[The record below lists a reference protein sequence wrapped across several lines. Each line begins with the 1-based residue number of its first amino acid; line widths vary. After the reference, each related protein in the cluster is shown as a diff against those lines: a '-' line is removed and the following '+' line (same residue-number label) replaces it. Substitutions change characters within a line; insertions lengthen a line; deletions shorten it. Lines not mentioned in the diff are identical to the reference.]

1 MVLTVVMN
9 HSTLIE
15 TPVVVVG
22 SWTTALS
29 VIRLASK
36 VSHSVYAA
44 CPIDSWPCQ
53 TKYYREL
60 PGADGAIWRGDLG
73 DSGYTNIKQ
82 LPFDRCVLIPAAD
95 DAALWLAR
103 LPKGLS
109 SRYFVSGSS
118 FETLEMLQDK
128 AKFSKLINQLG
139 IPTPHSFNI
148 QNVDDIINIPFEKL
162 EAVFLKPTDSQA
174 FVKQY
179 NKKAIWVDSKEQALA
194 EWNRINA
201 DGFSIIAQEYVSG
214 GADDHYFIDGFRDR
228 DGNVRAVT
236 ARRRLR
242 IYPIDFGNSSYCYS
256 IPFIEVEQAWVGL
269 ERLLHHTKY
278 RGIFSAEFKK
288 DARDGLFKILEIN
301 TRPWIYI
308 EFADVCGMNMCD
320 LYIRDALEMD
330 VPTIKNYRVGLG
342 CVDLYND
349 LAATIKMPSSERPN
363 IFKLLVTWVRSF
375 KLLFAWRD
383 PKPAIKSIFR
393 RTSLKLKKV
402 FAK

>member
-1 MVLTVVMN
+1 MVVKVIMN
-9 HSTLIE
+9 HSTPIE

-44 CPIDSWPCQ
+44 CPIGSWPCQ

-60 PGADGAIWRGDLG
+60 PGADGEIWRGDLG
-73 DSGYTNIKQ
+73 DSGYTSIRR
-82 LPFDRCVLIPAAD
+82 LPFGRCVLIPAAD
-95 DAALWLAR
+95 DAALWLAA
-103 LPKGLS
+103 LPKDLS
-109 SRYFVSGSS
+109 SRYFVSSSS

-128 AKFSKLINQLG
+128 SAFSKLTNRLDV
-139 IPTPHSFNI
+139 PAPHSFNI
-148 QNVDDIINIPFEKL
+148 ENASDFVNIPFENL
-162 EAVFLKPTDSQA
+162 EALFLKPTDSQA
-174 FVKQY
+174 FVKRY

-194 EWNRINA
+194 EWNRIRS
-201 DGFSIIAQEYVSG
+201 DGLSIIAQEYVSG

-236 ARRRLR
+236 ARRRIR

-256 IPFIEVEQAWVGL
+256 IPFEEVEQAWVGL
-269 ERLLHHTKY
+269 ERLLRHVKY

-288 DARDGLFKILEIN
+288 DAHDGVFKILEVN

-308 EFADVCGMNMCD
+308 EFAGVCGMNMCD

-330 VPTIKNYRVGLG
+330 IPTIKNYRVGLG

-349 LAATIKMPSSERPN
+349 LKAAIKMPSSQRPN
-363 IFKLLVTWVRSF
+363 IFRLLVTWVRSF

-383 PKPAIKSIFR
+383 PKPAIKFILWQA
-393 RTSLKLKKV
+393 SLKLKKV